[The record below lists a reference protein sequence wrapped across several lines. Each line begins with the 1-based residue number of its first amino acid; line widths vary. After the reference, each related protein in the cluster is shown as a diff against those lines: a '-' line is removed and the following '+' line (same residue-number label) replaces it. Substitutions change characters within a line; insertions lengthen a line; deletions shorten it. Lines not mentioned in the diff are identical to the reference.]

1 MAVEVEVKEVVAD
14 ETEEYDLFEVTG
26 SKRTH
31 HT

>member
-1 MAVEVEVKEVVAD
+1 MAVEVEVKEVVAG
-14 ETEEYDLFEVTG
+14 ETEEYDFEVTG